1 MVDRRGAARRD
12 AITVRSGVTGRN
24 RANVFDQVEDGPDD
38 QGNYYTRPAMLSDA
52 IPSPY
57 PNDEAAK
64 AANYGALP
72 PDLTYMILTRRG
84 GLDYVFSL
92 LTGWMDPP
100 AGVTPDE
107 GQHFNVYFTGG
118 STMMPRVRRISEI
131 AIRRTRLVPPL
142 LIFHYRC
149 FFRRFRRCSTRES
162 SSTMMAHRPRS
173 RNWRKTW

>member
-1 MVDRRGAARRD
+1 
-12 AITVRSGVTGRN
+12 
-24 RANVFDQVEDGPDD
+24 
-38 QGNYYTRPAMLSDA
+38 MLSDA

-57 PNDEAAK
+57 PNEEAAK

-107 GQHFNVYFTGG
+107 GQYFNVYFTGG
-118 STMMPRVRRISEI
+118 STTMPRVR
-131 AIRRTRLVPPL
+131 
-142 LIFHYRC
+142 H
-149 FFRRFRRCSTRES
+149 
-162 SSTMMAHRPRS
+162 
-173 RNWRKTW
+173 